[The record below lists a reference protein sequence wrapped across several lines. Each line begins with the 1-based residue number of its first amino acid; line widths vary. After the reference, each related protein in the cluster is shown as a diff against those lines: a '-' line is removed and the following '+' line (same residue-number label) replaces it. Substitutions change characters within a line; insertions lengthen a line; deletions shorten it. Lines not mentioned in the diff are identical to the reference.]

1 MDMKNLPTG
10 LIGRPVTA
18 SFGQFVFNRIFSR
31 MKIDSIYLPIDISAE
46 NLDRFFSNAFPFFRG
61 INVTSPHKASVLKYC
76 NNISHTASETQS
88 VNIVVN
94 ASDGIFG
101 DNLDPAGFQNLL
113 KTNNISIDD
122 KNITIIGS
130 GGAARSVL
138 YAIRSAKKFNSIK
151 IATRRLE
158 ETRKKLKSLEI
169 PVVPHEEAISGSDII
184 INCTPAGSQ
193 FDLGELSGLKSVNG
207 IAIDLIYNPR
217 VTDFLNMFSRQGWK
231 TVNGSEMFIGQAVE
245 TFKILYG
252 NISEDVSP
260 LISETFYSIAEVNL

>member
-31 MKIDSIYLPIDISAE
+31 MKIDSVYLPIDISAE

-76 NNISHTASETQS
+76 DNISHTASETQS

-138 YAIRSAKKFNSIK
+138 YAIRSTKKFNSIK
-151 IATRRLE
+151 IATRRVE
-158 ETRKKLKSLEI
+158 ETRKKLKDLEV
-169 PVVPHEEAISGSDII
+169 PVVSHDEAISGSDII
-184 INCTPAGSQ
+184 INCTPAGSKLNL
-193 FDLGELSGLKSVNG
+193 DDPGGSKSIRG
-207 IAIDLIYNPR
+207 IAIDLIYNPK
-217 VTDFLNMFSRQGWK
+217 VTDFLNVFSQHGWK

-252 NISEDVSP
+252 NISVNVSP
-260 LISETFYSIAEVNL
+260 LISETFYSIAEVHL

>member
-1 MDMKNLPTG
+1 MDMKNRPAG

-18 SFGQFVFNRIFSR
+18 SYGQFVFNRIFSR
-31 MKIDSIYLPIDISAE
+31 MKIDSVYLPIDISAE
-46 NLDRFFSNAFPFFRG
+46 NLDRFFSVAFPFFRG

-76 NNISHTASETQS
+76 DSVSDTASETQS
-88 VNIVVN
+88 VNIVAN
-94 ASDGIFG
+94 TSDGIFG
-101 DNLDPAGFQNLL
+101 DNLDPAGFLSLL
-113 KTNNISIDD
+113 KTNNISIEG

-138 YAIRSAKKFNSIK
+138 HAIRSAMNFKSIK

-158 ETRKKLKSLEI
+158 DTRKKLKNLEVT
-169 PVVPHEEAISGSDII
+169 VVPHKEAITGSDII

-193 FDLGELSGLKSVNG
+193 LNLGDLAGSKSVRG
-207 IAIDLIYNPR
+207 IAIDLIYNPG
-217 VTDFLNMFSRQGWK
+217 VTDFLNMFSQQGWK

-252 NISEDVSP
+252 NISVNLRS
-260 LISETFYSIAEVNL
+260 LISEAFYSIAEAHI